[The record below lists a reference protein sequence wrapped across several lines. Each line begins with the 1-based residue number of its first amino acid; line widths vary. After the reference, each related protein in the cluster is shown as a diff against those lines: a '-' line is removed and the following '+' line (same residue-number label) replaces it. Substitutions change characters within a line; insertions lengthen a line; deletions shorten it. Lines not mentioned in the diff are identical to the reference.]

1 MMDPRTKKAL
11 EFMAARQAL
20 EASYLQAIGPQA
32 DLSGAMGPPQ
42 AAEPQL
48 PAAVV
53 AFADLGKK

>member
-1 MMDPRTKKAL
+1 
-11 EFMAARQAL
+11 MAARQAL